1 MPENEH
7 NGEGFH
13 YVVGYKKH
21 GTYDVEET
29 QTVLDPRQKSISIH
43 EQKESFVLFE
53 VYVRAAN
60 KIGKAPSIEKKLVR
74 SGEGSMLHC
83 YYYVCLQVALFVSS
97 WIDLGN

>member
-1 MPENEH
+1 MPESEH

-29 QTVLDPRQKSISIH
+29 QVVLDPRQKSISIH
-43 EQKESFVLFE
+43 EQKESFALFD

-60 KIGKAPSIEKKLVR
+60 KIGKAPSPERKLVH
-74 SGEGSMLHC
+74 SGEGSTLNS
-83 YYYVCLQVALFVSS
+83 YNCLQGVFFISCL
-97 WIDLGN
+97 